1 MITAAAAAA
10 SAAAPAVSPTV
21 PGQPAKG
28 GSPAAGDLF
37 ALSMMAVGA
46 GEGAMADTGD
56 ALARQPFA
64 APGMT
69 LPTAAA
75 PAIDPALAWLPA
87 VDIPIPA
94 PMEVPPALAKVVT
107 VPAPVVSAP
116 VLRRGTAVAA
126 LAVATAAP
134 VVAAAVRPTPVPSAD
149 GVQPDAAVA
158 GESVTRVPVPSRGAA
173 PVVAEDGVAQ
183 DAAIVRDPSRSVV
196 PSVVADPYGLP
207 ESDGQVSPAIGGEP
221 VASTAPVIA
230 DASVDPRPNP
240 APVRDLLMADAPDVP
255 GRPAGRQAVPADT
268 IRPMVDDATLP
279 APVAG
284 DVASPLAPVVA
295 DANPDVPAPIMRDVA
310 AGKAT
315 APRKVAG
322 DALAAQPVGRSV
334 AEPLQADS
342 PAVESDEDDM
352 RDASE
357 IVPLVQP
364 DPGAAI
370 LALAPQPVALPI
382 DRPVAPTAPVRAAP
396 DAVDAAPVVGIAAS
410 RAPVA
415 PVVAEGVSVDAL
427 SPSFATAVPADG
439 AAPIADPE
447 IQDARDAAVSARS
460 DTAGRARERTPGRSD
475 SPAVAI
481 APPPAAPTMVADDAQ
496 PAAVS
501 TAPQAMVEPAAVPI
515 ARGASKIR
523 ASRPSQHG
531 EDVGPAPVAAPPR
544 SDARPL
550 LPEAIAL
557 TAPPLPVAPIRPS
570 AQRSATAA
578 DTGAAPVSAP
588 NATPAVPA
596 APAPV
601 RAEAVVAP
609 ASPIVTPVIA
619 VAAPVLV
626 AAAPV
631 IDAPAT
637 VAPAVADVAP
647 SPVEPRQTFMREVSG
662 NARQTVALRPQ
673 AAASVQPVAGT
684 TAPAAQ
690 VFGAAMHA
698 AAGKEDRVRAEP
710 IDPAITA
717 TAVAAPVREVAAVAD
732 AGAPTLDMRQS
743 GWPTHMVDHIEAL
756 RDAANANDT
765 RIRLVPD
772 ALGAIDIAVR
782 TVGDAIHVR
791 FAAEDSVT
799 RTMIEDA
806 QPRLAEIAQER
817 GLKIGQTIVE
827 PAPAAGQAHAGQSG
841 TGQSAAGNG
850 QQQASAQAQAQAGQ
864 QQPRQQPQQQA
875 ATGRQPAGAARA
887 PTPDKDAAANGRIA

>member
-1 MITAAAAAA
+1 MITAA

-21 PGQPAKG
+21 SGQPAKG

-37 ALSMMAVGA
+37 ALSMLAIGA
-46 GEGAMADTGD
+46 GEGAMADAGD

-75 PAIDPALAWLPA
+75 SAIDPALAWLPA

-94 PMEVPPALAKVVT
+94 PLEVPPALAKVVT
-107 VPAPVVSAP
+107 VPAPIVSAP
-116 VLRRGTAVAA
+116 ALRRGTAVAA
-126 LAVATAAP
+126 LTVATVAP
-134 VVAAAVRPTPVPSAD
+134 VVAAAMRPTPVPSAD

-158 GESVTRVPVPSRGAA
+158 GEPVAPVPVPSRGAA

-183 DAAIVRDPSRSVV
+183 DVAIVRDPSRPVM
-196 PSVVADPYGLP
+196 PSVVADPYGRP
-207 ESDGQVSPAIGGEP
+207 ETDGQVSPAIGGEP
-221 VASTAPVIA
+221 VATTAPVIA

-255 GRPAGRQAVPADT
+255 GRPAVRPAVPADT
-268 IRPMVDDATLP
+268 IRPMVDDAALP

-284 DVASPLAPVVA
+284 DVASPLVPVVA
-295 DANPDVPAPIMRDVA
+295 DANPDVSAPMMRDVA

-315 APRKVAG
+315 APRKAAG

-342 PAVESDEDDM
+342 QAAESDEDEV
-352 RDASE
+352 RDTAE
-357 IVPLVQP
+357 VVPLVQP

-370 LALAPQPVALPI
+370 LALAPQPVAPPI
-382 DRPVAPTAPVRAAP
+382 DRPIAPTAPVRAAP

-427 SPSFATAVPADG
+427 PPSFAMAAPADG

-447 IQDARDAAVSARS
+447 MQGARDAAVSARS
-460 DTAGRARERTPGRSD
+460 DTAGRARERTPVRSD
-475 SPAVAI
+475 STAAAI

-501 TAPQAMVEPAAVPI
+501 TAPQAMVEPAAVQI

-531 EDVGPAPVAAPPR
+531 EDVAAVPVAEPQR
-544 SDARPL
+544 SDARPV
-550 LPEAIAL
+550 LPEAIAR
-557 TAPPLPVAPIRPS
+557 TVPPLPVAPIRPR

-578 DTGAAPVSAP
+578 DTGA
-588 NATPAVPA
+588 
-596 APAPV
+596 APV

-619 VAAPVLV
+619 VAAPVSV

-631 IDAPAT
+631 VDAPAM

-710 IDPAITA
+710 LDPAITT

-827 PAPAAGQAHAGQSG
+827 PAPAAGQANAGQSG
-841 TGQSAAGNG
+841 TGQSSAGNG

-864 QQPRQQPQQQA
+864 QQSRQQPQQQA
-875 ATGRQPAGAARA
+875 AAGRQPAAAARA
-887 PTPDKDAAANGRIA
+887 STPDKDAAANGRIA